1 MAPLLILA
9 AWMAAQGAPPSPAA
23 PSMAL
28 SVERLSLPNGLDVI
42 LAPDARVPTVGVAL
56 LYRVGSRDERPE
68 QEGFAHLFEHM
79 MFQGSA
85 HVGKMEHFSRL
96 ERYGADVNAFTT
108 EDVTLY
114 HEEVPAPQLPLALW
128 LEADRMRSLAV
139 TPENLANQQDTVI
152 EEMRQRYDNQPY
164 GKAHVELSR
173 LAYDAWA
180 YAHPVIGSKERLQAT
195 TIDGVRAFHAAWY
208 VPSNAT
214 LVLAGAF
221 EREAAL
227 GWIRAYFGDVPAGAA
242 PGQAELAEAPLTAPR
257 ADTLVD
263 ANAKLP
269 GLFLG
274 WRVPSASAPERPALE
289 VLARV
294 LGDGKS
300 GRLFQRLVKGDR
312 TAVHV
317 DASLEGRAGTDLF
330 RVTVLHAPG
339 TREAVQ
345 AALAD
350 ELAKVARDG
359 VTPAELARAQRQAA
373 TEFAYMLASNL
384 QRAQLLALYAYW
396 YGDPRRLNDE
406 LAMLQAVT
414 VDDVKAV
421 AARFLGPTQAATL
434 TVEVGE

>member
-1 MAPLLILA
+1 MTPLVLLA
-9 AWMAAQGAPPSPAA
+9 AWLAASAPSAA
-23 PSMAL
+23 PSVAIA
-28 SVERLSLPNGLDVI
+28 VERLSLPNGLDVI

-96 ERYGADVNAFTT
+96 ERFGADVNAFTT
-108 EDVTLY
+108 EDLTLY

-164 GKAHVELSR
+164 GRAHVELPR
-173 LAYDAWA
+173 LAYDSWA

-195 TIDGVRAFHAAWY
+195 TLELVRDFHAAWY

-214 LVLAGAF
+214 LVLSGAF
-221 EREAAL
+221 DREAAL
-227 GWIRAYFGDVPAGAA
+227 GFVRAYFGDLPAGRA
-242 PGQAELAEAPLTAPR
+242 PGQAAVDEAPLSEPR
-257 ADTLVD
+257 ADTLRD
-263 ANAKLP
+263 PNAKLP
-269 GLFLG
+269 ALFLA
-274 WRVPSASAPERPALE
+274 WRVPPTAAAERPALE

-300 GRLFQRLVKGDR
+300 GRLFQRLVKADR

-330 RVTVLHAPG
+330 RVTVLHPQGA
-339 TREAVQ
+339 RDAAAKAV
-345 AALAD
+345 AD
-350 ELAKVARDG
+350 ELERVRREG
-359 VTPAELARAQRQAA
+359 VTEAELARARNQAA
-373 TEFAYMLASNL
+373 TELAYMLASNL
-384 QRAQLLALYAYW
+384 QRAQMLALYAYW

-406 LAMLQAVT
+406 LALLQAVT
-414 VDDVKAV
+414 ADDVKAV
-421 AARFLGPTQAATL
+421 AARFLGATRAATL
-434 TVEVGE
+434 AVEVGE